1 MPTTP
6 ESPRDRFMRV
16 VQGLPLAHRVAIGAS
31 LAVLVLAGLLF
42 VRWISKPSYS
52 VLASGV
58 SDVELAQVTN
68 ELDTL
73 GVGYKIEAG
82 GSRIM
87 VPRSDLS
94 TARAGLASAGLSL
107 SPESSGPQGYE
118 LLDNQGLAISTSL
131 EKINFQ
137 RALEGELARTLRSM
151 DRVQEASVHLVI
163 PDRNLFGDSGTASA
177 SVVIDVP
184 DDFTLA
190 ETDAVANLVAGSVDN
205 LSPSDVTV
213 IDLQGRT
220 LQAPEGASDS
230 VGGLGGRNVLQ
241 TLDYEQRIESDI
253 TRLLLTA
260 GAGDRSTVM
269 VRAQLNFDEVNEQ
282 TQNYDETSQVPV
294 RQQTTKET
302 FTGAASAAPGGVAGV
317 DGGNTTTGGDNQ
329 IDYSKEE
336 SVTEYGVDLVTSSVT
351 RAPGDVEA
359 LHVGIVIDDGSLT
372 GADVPSPEEVKN
384 LVSASVGINPD
395 RGDTLVVTAVPFP
408 VVEDTGDAPTLAA
421 GAGAT
426 ATNPL
431 DLLPQA
437 AGALILLIVSVT
449 LILMSRRKNDD
460 DEDDDDETPALQGS
474 PAAPALPGGTTPD
487 AAGGEAGVRTEVLD
501 LVQRQPEEIASLL
514 RGWLAGR

>member
-6 ESPRDRFMRV
+6 ESPRDRLMRV
-16 VQGLPLAHRVAIGAS
+16 FQGLPLAHRVAIGAS
-31 LAVLVLAGLLF
+31 LVVLVLSGLLF

-73 GVGYKIEAG
+73 GVAYKIEAG

-87 VPRSDLS
+87 VPRGDLS
-94 TARAGLASAGLSL
+94 TARAGLASAGISL
-107 SPESSGPQGYE
+107 SPDSGGAQGYE

-151 DRVQEASVHLVI
+151 ERINEASVHLVI

-184 DDFTLA
+184 DDFSLA

-205 LSPSDVTV
+205 LSPGDVTV

-241 TLDYEQRIESDI
+241 TLDFEQRVESDI

-260 GAGDRSTVM
+260 GAGDRSSVM

-282 TQNYDETSQVPV
+282 TQNYDETSQIPI

-302 FTGAASAAPGGVAGV
+302 FTGAAGAAPGGVAGV

-329 IDYSKEE
+329 IDYTKEE
-336 SVTEYGVDLVTSSVT
+336 ATTEYGVDLVTSSVT

-359 LHVGIVIDDGSLT
+359 LHVGIVIDDGTLT
-372 GADVPSPEEVKN
+372 GADVPSAETVKN
-384 LVSASVGINPD
+384 LVSASIGINPD

-408 VVEDTGDAPTLAA
+408 VVEDTGAAPALAA
-421 GAGAT
+421 GTGAT
-426 ATNPL
+426 SNPL

-437 AGALILLIVSVT
+437 AGALILLVVSVT
-449 LILMSRRKNDD
+449 LILMSRRRKDDD
-460 DEDDDDETPALQGS
+460 DEDEDETPALQGS
-474 PAAPALPGGTTPD
+474 PAAPALPGGSATDTVGP
-487 AAGGEAGVRTEVLD
+487 EAGVRTEVLD